1 MTKKNLQNITPTVEI
16 VKQKRGRKPKNPL
29 VDTSNKQPQIMSEN
43 NIVYSIQETE
53 TEINIINDF
62 LNDVQDEDKI
72 NDTDEENK
80 ILIEP
85 NSQPEQKPGGK
96 KRGRKP
102 KGGKIIQQVV
112 SSNNNKETK
121 NPRSYET

>member
-1 MTKKNLQNITPTVEI
+1 MTKKNVQNITPTVEI

-62 LNDVQDEDKI
+62 L
-72 NDTDEENK
+72 
-80 ILIEP
+80 
-85 NSQPEQKPGGK
+85 
-96 KRGRKP
+96 
-102 KGGKIIQQVV
+102 
-112 SSNNNKETK
+112 
-121 NPRSYET
+121 